1 MSPPKT
7 TACQKPI
14 RTLRDI
20 EALEQQP
27 YEELVPARSVYD
39 LFRNTAALHGDRPAL
54 TLLAADADQETC
66 RLTHR
71 ELLAA
76 ITQAANLFTSLGV
89 GPGDVVALIGP
100 VHAPVP
106 ALLWGA
112 QTAGV
117 VSCLNYLLSA
127 EALLDLLRAEK
138 AKVVVC
144 PGPELD
150 PQLWERI
157 SSIIDRV
164 DTVQVVV
171 TIGGGATGPR
181 VRALE
186 PLLAAQRS
194 DGLDATRTIAR
205 DTPAALFHTGGTT
218 GGPKLVPHTH
228 GNIVHAA
235 WCFAQAFGITEQDV
249 GLNGLPMFH
258 VGGTSTWG
266 LSILGAGGHVIVL
279 TPTGFRNAAMV
290 RNYWALVERY
300 RATMLGAVPT
310 SIGAL
315 SEVPLEGHDIS
326 SARMAQTGGAV
337 LPAAVAERFEN
348 LTGVPLLEQ
357 YGMTE
362 TVAAISFTP
371 FYGKHVRGSV
381 GLRCPFA
388 DVAALKKGPD
398 GSYVRCAPGESGLI
412 ACKGPHVFS
421 GYVDPRHNEKAWTPD
436 GWFISGDLGHL
447 DEDGYL
453 VLTGREK
460 DLIIRSGHNI
470 DPASIE
476 AVANAHPTV
485 ALSAAVGMPDAYAG
499 EVPVVFVTP
508 VQGMTVDE
516 AGLASH
522 LKANVD
528 EPPARPRHI
537 FVLESM
543 PLTAVGKVF
552 KPRLREMAIEEK
564 LRMEV
569 GALAGGVSVHEVRF
583 GDAAT
588 GGVTLVLRSPS
599 AAGSNACK
607 EVETRLTAAFRD
619 LQFQP
624 AITWS

>member
-1 MSPPKT
+1 MPAPRT
-7 TACQKPI
+7 TACERPL

-20 EALEQQP
+20 EALEQVP
-27 YEELVPARSVYD
+27 YDELVPAHSVYD
-39 LFRNTAALHGDRPAL
+39 LFRHTAALHGERPAL
-54 TLLAADADQETC
+54 TLLGADPHQETL

-76 ITQAANLFTSLGV
+76 ITRAANLFHALGV
-89 GPGDVVALIGP
+89 GPGDVVALVTP

-112 QTAGV
+112 QSTGV

-127 EALLDLLRAEK
+127 EALLDLLRAEQ
-138 AKVVVC
+138 ARVVVC
-144 PGPELD
+144 PGPALD
-150 PQLWERI
+150 PVLWDRV
-157 SSIIDRV
+157 SSIVERV
-164 DTVQVVV
+164 DSVQVVL

-186 PLLAAQRS
+186 PLLATQRS
-194 DGLDATRTIAR
+194 DRLDAPRAITR

-235 WCFAQAFGITEQDV
+235 WCFAQAFAITERDV

-266 LSILGAGGHVIVL
+266 LSILGAGGHVVVL
-279 TPTGFRNAAMV
+279 TPTGLRNPAMV
-290 RNYWALVERY
+290 RSYWAVAERY
-300 RATMLGAVPT
+300 RATMLGSVPT

-326 SARMAQTGGAV
+326 PARMAQTGGAV
-337 LPAAVAERFEN
+337 LPAAVAERFER

-371 FYGKHVRGSV
+371 FHGRHVRGSV
-381 GLRCPFA
+381 GLRCPFLE
-388 DVAALKKGPD
+388 VAALKKGAD
-398 GSYVRCAPGESGLI
+398 GAYIPCAPGESGLV
-412 ACKGPHVFS
+412 ACRGRNVFG

-436 GWFISGDLGHL
+436 GWFLTGDLGHL
-447 DEDGYL
+447 DADGYL

-476 AVANAHPTV
+476 AVANAHPSV

-508 VQGMTVDE
+508 VAGMTVDE
-516 AGLASH
+516 ADLARH
-522 LKANVD
+522 LKDKVD

-543 PLTAVGKVF
+543 PVTAVGKIF
-552 KPRLREMAIEEK
+552 KPRLREQAIEAK

-569 GALAGGVSVHEVRF
+569 AALDCGATVHEVRF

-588 GGVTLVLRSPS
+588 GGVTLVLQPQPDTGGRERR
-599 AAGSNACK
+599 
-607 EVETRLTAAFRD
+607 EVEARLAEALRD
-619 LQFQP
+619 LTFQP
-624 AITWS
+624 AIAWC